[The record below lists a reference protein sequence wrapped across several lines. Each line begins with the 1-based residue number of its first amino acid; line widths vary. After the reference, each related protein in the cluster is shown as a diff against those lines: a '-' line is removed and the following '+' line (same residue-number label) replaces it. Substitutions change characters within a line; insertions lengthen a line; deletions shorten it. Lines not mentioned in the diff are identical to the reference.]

1 MLDRFANPLCKI
13 PASLPG
19 FFYFPAATGLQFF
32 VSSCNYFPAE
42 NPFPSSDSP
51 ASITRR
57 YVVKMENTVYSL
69 CFMCSVRCPIK
80 VTVKDGQ
87 VTFIEGNPKVAGIEG
102 SLCPRGSA
110 GISLLYDSQRLQ
122 SPMIRT
128 GERGSGQWR
137 KATWD
142 EALDTIADKLK
153 AVIKTHG
160 GQSVALTERTN
171 LSTHVSKTLLKA
183 IGSPNHFTH
192 DALCKGSV
200 NTACRSLFG
209 YTDAQV
215 GIDYKNSKHIVMYGR
230 NLLEA
235 IAVKEVNGLMDALA
249 AGAKLT
255 YIDPRVSI
263 TATKAHRYWMIRPGT
278 DLALNYALMHVILK
292 ERLYDAGYVEKW
304 VLGLTELQDFVQAY
318 TPEWAEKETGI
329 PAAEIVAL
337 AREMSKDKPSVI
349 FHFGYRGAHHAN
361 EIYLRRSILILNA
374 LMGSIEA
381 KGGIFFKKGPGE
393 VGGKPARKLTE
404 QKFPAIKAARADK
417 VGTKDFPLPDP
428 DHGVPQMLPQ
438 AILNEDPYPIKA
450 LFVYRFEPLMSIPD
464 TNLTKKALEKLD
476 LIVTCDINYS
486 DIAWYSDVILPESI
500 YLERTDCVQQ
510 ANGQKPQM
518 FLRRQAVP
526 PRYDTRDWAVIA
538 KQLGERI
545 GIGEFFPYKDSEDL
559 VRWQLEGTGFTLED
573 FDKSGFVAYTDKQIL
588 WDRKDGLKFKTPS
601 KKIELKSSLLENAG
615 FPSFPP
621 YEAVPSCKDNRFRLI
636 TGRNALHTHV
646 STQNNAYLSELMPE
660 NVLWI
665 NSKRAAALS
674 IKNGGLVTVA
684 SKNGS
689 GQIKAFVTDFIHPDS
704 VFMLHGFGHEA
715 QLAARSY
722 NKGVSDAMLE
732 ENITDKVGGSP
743 ALHDTI
749 VTVQAA

>member
-1 MLDRFANPLCKI
+1 
-13 PASLPG
+13 
-19 FFYFPAATGLQFF
+19 
-32 VSSCNYFPAE
+32 
-42 NPFPSSDSP
+42 
-51 ASITRR
+51 
-57 YVVKMENTVYSL
+57 MEKTVYSL
-69 CFMCSVRCPIK
+69 CFMCSVRCPIQ

-87 VTFIEGNPKVAGIEG
+87 VTFIEGNPKVAGIES

-110 GISLLYDSQRLQ
+110 GIALLYDAQRLQ
-122 SPMIRT
+122 SPLIRT
-128 GERGSGQWR
+128 GERGSGQFR
-137 KATWD
+137 KASWD

-153 AVIKTHG
+153 AVITKHG

-171 LSTHVSKTLLKA
+171 LATHVSKTFMKA

-209 YTDAQV
+209 LTDAQI
-215 GIDYKNSKHIVMYGR
+215 GIDYKNARHIVMYGR

-278 DLALNYALMHVILK
+278 DLALNYALIHVILK
-292 ERLYDAGYVEKW
+292 ERLHDAEFVERW
-304 VLGLTELQDFVQAY
+304 VLGLSELQAFVQPY

-337 AREMSKDKPSVI
+337 AREMSKDKPAVV

-361 EIYLRRSILILNA
+361 EIYLRRSIMILNS
-374 LMGSIEA
+374 LMGSIET
-381 KGGIFFKKGPGE
+381 KGGFFFKKGPGE
-393 VGGKPARKLTE
+393 VGKKPARKLTE
-404 QKFPAIKAARADK
+404 QKFPEIKAARIDK
-417 VGTKDFPLPDP
+417 VGTKDLPLPDP

-450 LFVYRFEPLMSIPD
+450 LFVYRFEPLGSIPD
-464 TNLTKKALEKLD
+464 STLTKKALDKLD
-476 LIVTCDINYS
+476 LIVTIDVNAS
-486 DIAWYSDVILPESI
+486 DTAWYSDVVLPESV
-500 YLERTDCVQQ
+500 YLERTDCIQQ

-538 KQLGERI
+538 KQIGERM
-545 GIGEFFPYKDSEDL
+545 GIGQYFPYKDTEEL

-588 WDRKDGLKFKTPS
+588 WDRKEGLKLKTPS
-601 KKIELKSSLLENAG
+601 KKIELRSSLLEAAG
-615 FPSFPP
+615 FSSFPAYAP
-621 YEAVPSCKDNRFRLI
+621 MPVLANGDFRLI

-646 STQNNAYLSELMPE
+646 STQNNPYLNELLSE

-665 NSKRAAALS
+665 NTKRAAALG
-674 IKNGGLVTVA
+674 IKNGDLVTVA
-684 SKNGS
+684 SPQGS
-689 GQIKAFVTDFIHPDS
+689 GTIKAFVTDFIHPEA
-704 VFMLHGFGHEA
+704 VFMLHGFGHENK
-715 QLAARSY
+715 LAARSY
-722 NKGVSDAMLE
+722 NKGVSDALLQA
-732 ENITDKVGGSP
+732 NITDKVGGSP

-749 VTVQAA
+749 VTVKPV

>member
-1 MLDRFANPLCKI
+1 
-13 PASLPG
+13 
-19 FFYFPAATGLQFF
+19 
-32 VSSCNYFPAE
+32 
-42 NPFPSSDSP
+42 
-51 ASITRR
+51 
-57 YVVKMENTVYSL
+57 MEKTVYSL
-69 CFMCSVRCPIK
+69 CFMCSVRCPIQ

-110 GISLLYDSQRLQ
+110 GIALLYDSQRLQ
-122 SPMIRT
+122 SPLIRT
-128 GERGSGQWR
+128 GERGSGQFR
-137 KATWD
+137 KASWD
-142 EALDTIADKLK
+142 EALDYIADKLK
-153 AVIKTHG
+153 AVIKKHG
-160 GQSVALTERTN
+160 SQSVALTERTN
-171 LSTHVSKTLLKA
+171 LATHVSKTFMKA

-209 YTDAQV
+209 LTDAQI
-215 GIDYKNSKHIVMYGR
+215 GIDYKNARHIVLYGR

-235 IAVKEVNGLMDALA
+235 IAVKEVNGLMAALA

-278 DLALNYALMHVILK
+278 DLALNYALIHVILK
-292 ERLYDAGYVEKW
+292 ERLHDAEFVERW
-304 VLGLTELQDFVQAY
+304 VLGLSELQDFVQPY
-318 TPEWAEKETGI
+318 TPEWAEQETGI

-337 AREMSKDKPSVI
+337 AREMSKDKPAVV

-361 EIYLRRSILILNA
+361 EIYLRRSIMILNS
-374 LMGSIEA
+374 LMGSIET
-381 KGGIFFKKGPGE
+381 KGGFFFKKGPGE
-393 VGGKPARKLTE
+393 LGKKPARKLTE
-404 QKFPAIKAARADK
+404 QKFPEIKAPRLDK
-417 VGTKDFPLPDP
+417 VGTKDLPLPDP

-450 LFVYRFEPLMSIPD
+450 LLVYRFEPIGSIPD
-464 TNLTKKALEKLD
+464 STLTKKALDKLD
-476 LIVTCDINYS
+476 LIVTVDVNAS
-486 DIAWYSDVILPESI
+486 DTAWYSDVVLPESV
-500 YLERTDCVQQ
+500 YLERTDCIQQ

-538 KQLGERI
+538 KQIGERM
-545 GIGEFFPYKDSEDL
+545 GIGQYFPYKDTEEL

-588 WDRKDGLKFKTPS
+588 WDRKEGLKLKTPS
-601 KKIELKSSLLENAG
+601 KKIELRSSLLEAAG
-615 FPSFPP
+615 FPSFPAYAP
-621 YEAVPSCKDNRFRLI
+621 MPVLANGAFRLI

-646 STQNNAYLSELMPE
+646 STQNNSYLNELLPE

-665 NSKRAAALS
+665 NTKRAAALG
-674 IKNGGLVTVA
+674 IKNADLVTVA
-684 SKNGS
+684 SPQGS
-689 GQIKAFVTDFIHPDS
+689 GTLKAFVTDFIHPEA
-704 VFMLHGFGHEA
+704 VFMLHGFGHENK
-715 QLAARSY
+715 LAARSY
-722 NKGVSDAMLE
+722 NKGVSDALLQA
-732 ENITDKVGGSP
+732 NIIDKVGGSP

-749 VTVQAA
+749 VTVKPV

>member
-1 MLDRFANPLCKI
+1 
-13 PASLPG
+13 
-19 FFYFPAATGLQFF
+19 
-32 VSSCNYFPAE
+32 
-42 NPFPSSDSP
+42 
-51 ASITRR
+51 
-57 YVVKMENTVYSL
+57 MEKTVYSL
-69 CFMCSVRCPIK
+69 CFMCSVRCPIQ

-87 VTFIEGNPKVAGIEG
+87 VTFVEGNPKVAGIEG

-110 GISLLYDSQRLQ
+110 GIALLYDAQRLQ
-122 SPMIRT
+122 SPLIRT
-128 GERGSGQWR
+128 GERGSGQFR
-137 KATWD
+137 KASWD

-153 AVIKTHG
+153 AVITKHG

-171 LSTHVSKTLLKA
+171 LATHVSKTFMKA

-209 YTDAQV
+209 LTDAQI
-215 GIDYKNSKHIVMYGR
+215 GIDYKNARHIVMYGR

-278 DLALNYALMHVILK
+278 DLALNYALIHVILK
-292 ERLYDAGYVEKW
+292 ERLHDAEFVERW
-304 VLGLTELQDFVQAY
+304 VLGLSELQAFVQPY

-337 AREMSKDKPSVI
+337 AREMSKDKPAVV

-361 EIYLRRSILILNA
+361 EIYLRRSIMILNS
-374 LMGSIEA
+374 LMGSIET
-381 KGGIFFKKGPGE
+381 KGGFFFKKGPGE
-393 VGGKPARKLTE
+393 VGKKPARKLTE
-404 QKFPAIKAARADK
+404 QKFPEIKAARIDK
-417 VGTKDFPLPDP
+417 VGTKDLPLPDP

-450 LFVYRFEPLMSIPD
+450 LFVYRFEPLGSIPD
-464 TNLTKKALEKLD
+464 STLTKKALDKLD
-476 LIVTCDINYS
+476 LIVTIDVNAS
-486 DIAWYSDVILPESI
+486 DTAWYSDVVLPESV
-500 YLERTDCVQQ
+500 YLERTDCIQQ

-538 KQLGERI
+538 KQIGERM
-545 GIGEFFPYKDSEDL
+545 GIGQYFPYKDTEEL

-588 WDRKDGLKFKTPS
+588 WDRKEGLKLKTPS
-601 KKIELKSSLLENAG
+601 KKIELRSSLLEAAG
-615 FPSFPP
+615 FSSFPAYAP
-621 YEAVPSCKDNRFRLI
+621 MPVLANGDFRLI

-646 STQNNAYLSELMPE
+646 STQNNPYLNELLSE

-665 NSKRAAALS
+665 NTKRAAALG
-674 IKNGGLVTVA
+674 IKNGDLVTVA
-684 SKNGS
+684 SLQGS
-689 GQIKAFVTDFIHPDS
+689 GTIKAFVTDFIHPEA
-704 VFMLHGFGHEA
+704 VFMLHGFGHENK
-715 QLAARSY
+715 LAARSY
-722 NKGVSDAMLE
+722 NKGVSDALLQA
-732 ENITDKVGGSP
+732 NITDKVGGSP

-749 VTVQAA
+749 VTVKPV